1 VDADIWDPDTAP
13 GDIVTGRTAEEGDT
27 EMARIVQEEDIGR
40 HDPGQVAEGRK
51 SADTMKLSAT
61 GAAKKSQ
68 RCELFPRQGILGRK
82 PAHPDC
88 STGL

>member
-51 SADTMKLSAT
+51 SADM
-61 GAAKKSQ
+61 
-68 RCELFPRQGILGRK
+68 GRK